1 MGVERCWLVFALL
14 FCAQWVAAQTLPLN
28 LLELRSA
35 QVGAAVGRTTTGGVS
50 CANASALQTLVSSPG
65 TRTVMYLVAHD
76 DKSLGIAKEISTC
89 HLSAS
94 PPWLHIKLISST
106 PFFESILYTE
116 VLQAEA
122 SAWRS
127 LDYVITG
134 TYKTVSGRVPRW
146 EHVQTFDEITRLLR
160 VAKQG
165 NWDVVP
171 FLRSGSGM
179 MSNCLY
185 WHKKGYK
192 LAWDALLGAMNYS
205 YPTIR
210 KHYEMKPF
218 FRNVYIIKTSVLSG
232 LVAFMRTA
240 MQIARDNTQVKELL
254 SRDSNYKEGSAEVA
268 KRIFGTPYY
277 QLHPFLFE
285 RLPAFYLEVSG
296 ATVCHADKGECAFN
310 T

>member
-1 MGVERCWLVFALL
+1 
-14 FCAQWVAAQTLPLN
+14 
-28 LLELRSA
+28 
-35 QVGAAVGRTTTGGVS
+35 
-50 CANASALQTLVSSPG
+50 
-65 TRTVMYLVAHD
+65 MYLVAHD
-76 DKSLGIAKEISTC
+76 DKTLGIAKEISTC
-89 HLSAS
+89 HLRAS
-94 PPWLHIKLISST
+94 PPWLHIKLIPST

-122 SAWRS
+122 SAWRG
-127 LDYVITG
+127 LDFVITG

-218 FRNVYIIKTSVLSG
+218 FRNVYIIKTALLPG
-232 LVAFMRTA
+232 LVAFMQTA
-240 MQIARDNTQVKELL
+240 MRIARDNTQVKELL

-285 RLPAFYLEVSG
+285 RLPSFYLEVSG
-296 ATVCHADKGECAFN
+296 ATICHADKGECFYN